1 MHLKSTYLT
10 DENDIEIDTIL
21 LNNIVHDKVHTRDLI
36 IYRLFFHVAY
46 SSISSA
52 IDDVSSLEKSINLY
66 VWFDLHDNNDLDY
79 DMLRYYRQN
88 PKQANY
94 DKMIRDFTN
103 DIFDIAETYFERSK
117 KGK

>member
-66 VWFDLHDNNDLDY
+66 VWFDLHDNND
-79 DMLRYYRQN
+79 RQN